1 MDILQ
6 LLRDSSRV
14 CIMNQRGVVHLKN
27 KILMP
32 IIILGVSLV
41 ITAELVSF
49 IRDVNTVRANVIKLA
64 DAMIASTK

>member
-1 MDILQ
+1 MK
-6 LLRDSSRV
+6 S
-14 CIMNQRGVVHLKN
+14 

-41 ITAELVSF
+41 ITAEFVSF
-49 IRDVNTVRANVIKLA
+49 IDNINTVRANVIKLV

>member
-1 MDILQ
+1 M
-6 LLRDSSRV
+6 
-14 CIMNQRGVVHLKN
+14 KN

-32 IIILGVSLV
+32 IIILGVSLA

-49 IRDVNTVRANVIKLA
+49 IDSVNTVRANVIKLA